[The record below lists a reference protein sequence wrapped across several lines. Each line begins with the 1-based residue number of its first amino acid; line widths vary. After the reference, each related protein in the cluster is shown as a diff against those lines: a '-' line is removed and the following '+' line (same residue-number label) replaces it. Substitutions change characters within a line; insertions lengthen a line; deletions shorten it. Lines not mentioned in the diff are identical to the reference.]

1 MNTGPLHIL
10 LVEDHAGDARL
21 IELLLD
27 GETPGN
33 YRLDRTA
40 TLAATTARLETS
52 RFDVILLDLQLPDS
66 GGLETFLAVNALAF
80 ETPIIVLSGI
90 SDEDVSLEAVRQGA
104 QDYLVKGTF
113 DSNLAHRAIRYAI
126 ERHRLQS
133 ALRRMALL
141 DPLTGLF
148 NRRGFELLAPQ
159 QLHLA
164 ERRNLP
170 NCLLMIDI
178 NGMKQIN
185 DRRGHAAGDRALRGV
200 GEILRQ
206 TFRTSDIQGRIG
218 GDEFVVLCFDVA
230 CPGESADLLN
240 RRLQQRLAA
249 WNSDNREF
257 TLALSIG
264 MAGSD
269 PSRPADLGE
278 LFRLADRRMYRHK
291 LQQQGM
297 PLPGPGSPS
306 PEAPWP

>member
-1 MNTGPLHIL
+1 MNIGRLHIL
-10 LVEDHAGDARL
+10 LVEDHPGDARL

-27 GETPGN
+27 EETPGN
-33 YRLDRTA
+33 YRLDRTS
-40 TLAATTARLETS
+40 TLAATTARLERS
-52 RFDVILLDLQLPDS
+52 RFDAILLDLQLPDS
-66 GGLETFLAVNALAF
+66 GGLETFQAVNALAF
-80 ETPIIVLSGI
+80 ETPVIVLSGI

-113 DSNLAHRAIRYAI
+113 DGNLAHRAIRYAI

-148 NRRGFELLAPQ
+148 NRLGFELLAPQ

-200 GEILRQ
+200 GEILQ

-230 CPGESADLLN
+230 CPGESADLLTGGCSSGWP
-240 RRLQQRLAA
+240 LGTA
-249 WNSDNREF
+249 
-257 TLALSIG
+257 TT
-264 MAGSD
+264 GS
-269 PSRPADLGE
+269 S
-278 LFRLADRRMYRHK
+278 
-291 LQQQGM
+291 
-297 PLPGPGSPS
+297 
-306 PEAPWP
+306 PWP